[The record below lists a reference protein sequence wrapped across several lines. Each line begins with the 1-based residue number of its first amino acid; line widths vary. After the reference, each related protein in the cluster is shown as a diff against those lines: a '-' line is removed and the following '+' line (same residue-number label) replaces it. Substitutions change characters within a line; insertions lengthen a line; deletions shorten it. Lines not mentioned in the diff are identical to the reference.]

1 MSSSESPCR
10 RICTLNKDEI
20 CTGCGRASKEIFKWY
35 SMLESDKIEANQQA
49 RKRLKILKEQTK

>member
-10 RICTLNKDEI
+10 RICILNKDDV
-20 CTGCGRASKEIFKWY
+20 CTGCGRTSKQIFKWY

-49 RKRLKILKEQTK
+49 RKRLKILKEQSE

>member
-1 MSSSESPCR
+1 MCK
-10 RICTLNKDEI
+10 LNKDEI